1 MPADEN
7 GSGPADR
14 NGPAAGSGPA
24 DRNGPAAG
32 SGPADRNGPAAGSG
46 PAADSGPGA
55 TRGRPRSEAADRA
68 ILQAATDLLAE
79 RGLAGMSMEEV
90 AARAGV
96 GKATVYRRWRSRG
109 ALALDAFMA
118 EFQALQPLPDT
129 GTLRGDLLAALRA
142 WVRAVTRTP
151 AGRILAGLIAAAQ
164 EDPELAAAWRARVL
178 EPMRAQ
184 HRIMLRRA
192 IERGEIP
199 ASTDTDVALDLLYGA
214 AYHRLL
220 QGHRPLS
227 DTFTSR
233 VVEVIVAGLGG
244 PP

>member
-1 MPADEN
+1 L
-7 GSGPADR
+7 R
-14 NGPAAGSGPA
+14 
-24 DRNGPAAG
+24 
-32 SGPADRNGPAAGSG
+32 
-46 PAADSGPGA
+46 
-55 TRGRPRSEAADRA
+55 
-68 ILQAATDLLAE
+68 AATDLLAE
-79 RGLAGMSMEEV
+79 RGLAGMTMEEV

-118 EFQALQPLPDT
+118 DFRAAQPLPDT

-142 WVRAVTRTP
+142 WVRTVTRTP

-164 EDPELAAAWRARVL
+164 DDPELAAAWRAQVL
-178 EPMRAQ
+178 EPMRGQ

-192 IERGEIP
+192 IARGEIP

-220 QGHRPLS
+220 QGHRPLT
-227 DTFTSR
+227 DTFIRR

-244 PP
+244 PA